1 MKYTRLL
8 LALCCFAVF
17 SVGCDSSGS
26 SGTDPDPPA
35 PDSALTLT
43 VQWNET
49 HQTLHGFGASGPWS
63 VPDLRENGWSEEQ
76 IDQMADLLFSQDTDE
91 AGDPKGIGLSLW
103 RFVIGPGSARNEGN
117 SCTFSGRRLETF
129 LDEVQDG
136 ELVFD
141 WSKQRAE
148 RRFMQKAA
156 ERGVTEFTGF
166 SASPPV
172 QLTKS
177 GKTCFSDSDP
187 YEAGVDDPN
196 IAQERYDEFGEF
208 LARVANHFETEVG
221 IPFDHISLVNEPQYA
236 GAGGWPNEELRAL
249 AVEVDQQFTAHDV
262 SAEMEITEA
271 ASPLDLHSGNTDTPG
286 RSNQIEYF
294 FGEHNLQDLPN
305 MGQKIV
311 GHSYF
316 NTWPVS
322 QLIYHREQIAQK
334 IQSVDP
340 GLEYWQTEWMPLD
353 GSHLG
358 GSDDI
363 PVQGPGRDLGMKP
376 ALFVARVMHADLAIA
391 NAASWQWWRGISG
404 GDFKDGLVYLNEGE
418 KEILESKMLWGVGN
432 YSRFLRPGAVRV
444 GVNRSDDVPLVERMK
459 DGLAVSA
466 YRAADGERAVA
477 VAINQGIEGRTVRLE
492 VEGDGPSVDAWQPY
506 VTRESS
512 IESRDRDLEPV
523 QELSPDGTYT
533 VPARSIVTFVG
544 RQ

>member
-1 MKYTRLL
+1 MASKHMRLL
-8 LALCCFAVF
+8 LTVCCFVIF
-17 SVGCDSSGS
+17 LVGCDSSGS
-26 SGTDPDPPA
+26 QGTEPDPPA

-43 VQWNET
+43 VQWDET
-49 HQTLHGFGASGPWS
+49 HQTLHGFGASGPWTI
-63 VPDLRENGWSEEQ
+63 PDLWKDGWSESQ
-76 IDQMADLLFSQDTDE
+76 INQMADLLFSQE
-91 AGDPKGIGLSLW
+91 MGDQGNPEGIGLSLW
-103 RFVIGPGSARNEGN
+103 RFVIGTGSAQNEGN
-117 SCTFSGRRLETF
+117 DCTASGKRLETF

-148 RRFMQKAA
+148 RRFLQKAVD
-156 ERGVTEFTGF
+156 RGVTKVTGF

-177 GKTCFSDSDP
+177 GKTCFGDDDP
-187 YEAGVDDPN
+187 YENGVDDPN
-196 IAQERYDEFGEF
+196 IAEERYDEFGEF

-236 GAGGWPNEELRAL
+236 GAGGWPNEELRKL
-249 AVEVDQQFTAHDV
+249 AVEVDQQFTEHGV

-271 ASPLDLHSGNTDTPG
+271 ASPLDLHSADTDTPD
-286 RSNQIEYF
+286 RSDQIRYF
-294 FGEHNLQDLPN
+294 FGQHNLQDLPN

-322 QLIYHREQIAQK
+322 ELIYHREQIAET
-334 IQSVDP
+334 IQEVDP
-340 GLEYWQTEWMPLD
+340 SLEYWQTEWMPLD

-363 PVQGPGRDLGMKP
+363 PVQGPGRDLRMKP
-376 ALFVARVMHADLAIA
+376 ALFVARVMHADIAIG

-404 GDFKDGLVYLNEGE
+404 GDFKDGLVYLNRGS

-444 GVNRSDDVPLVERMK
+444 GMNRSDDVPLVDRLK

-466 YRAADGERAVA
+466 YRAADGERPVV
-477 VAINQGIEGRTVRLE
+477 VAINQGLEGRRIELA
-492 VEGDGPSVDAWQPY
+492 VEGGPAVEVWQPY
-506 VTRESS
+506 VTRGSN
-512 IESRDRDLEPV
+512 IESRDRSLEPV
-523 QELSPDGTYT
+523 QEVPSDGVYT

-544 RQ
+544 Q